1 MTDFHNTYR
10 LNTYQMEAVLDESP
24 ACMVN
29 ANVGSGKTTVLIEKI
44 LHLHFEKQVPLKDMV
59 VLTFTNKAADEI
71 LQRLAQREPSVTK
84 EETAC
89 FGTFHSVA
97 LYLLK
102 NCLPT
107 EEAGWTREFS
117 VMDPDEEAE
126 LALAIAA
133 ERGLKIKYKN
143 RLKKRLEQEYASW
156 LKGRNPTYKDELFL
170 LFPLLEEIGRA
181 SCRERV

>member
-1 MTDFHNTYR
+1 M
-10 LNTYQMEAVLDESP
+10 
-24 ACMVN
+24 
-29 ANVGSGKTTVLIEKI
+29 LIEKI
-44 LHLHFEKQVPLKDMV
+44 LHLHFERQVSLRDMV

-71 LQRLAQREPSVTK
+71 RQRLARRKPSVK
-84 EETAC
+84 EDETAC

-133 ERGLKIKYKN
+133 ERDLKIKYKN
-143 RLKKRLEQEYASW
+143 RLKKRMEQEYTSW
-156 LKGRNPTYKDELFL
+156 LKGKPPDIRTSFFCCSLCWRRKRKD
-170 LFPLLEEIGRA
+170 RT
-181 SCRERV
+181 R